1 MIEEWKKYIWV
12 GVAGFLFAGVVAS
25 YVIINYAYPF
35 IPEIVVDLVRKPEL
49 VKNAKAKDCADCHE
63 EIFEAWKKSRHFQ
76 AWTSS
81 VFIEDSENRS
91 KEKCLSCHAPDT
103 VKPGEKPSLRLEHRD
118 SGVFC
123 ISCHVRDGAIE
134 GPFEL
139 FSPPHPTRKNQDYRK
154 SKFCSSCHPK
164 TFKEWKAISKD
175 AICQDCHMRRNPGR
189 LTQKFPLSFFHS
201 SKQVANHSFPAG
213 IVEDEDIAVDY
224 EWKGAS
230 ITVKLTNKFAL
241 HNLPTADNGDPR
253 FYLYL
258 TLFDVNNEEIDRAKE
273 ILAPQQ
279 ETALIY
285 GQPTPFLFLAPK
297 GTARAEIE
305 IMRKPAWTK
314 EKQSIKK
321 LEILPSS

>member
-1 MIEEWKKYIWV
+1 MGPY
-12 GVAGFLFAGVVAS
+12 A
-25 YVIINYAYPF
+25 VINFAYPF
-35 IPEIVVDLVRKPEL
+35 IPEVVIELVRQPEL
-49 VKNAKAKDCADCHE
+49 VKNAKAKDCAECHE

-76 AWTSS
+76 AWTSP

-91 KEKCLSCHAPDT
+91 KEKCLSCHSPGT
-103 VKPGEKPSLRLEHRD
+103 VKPGEKPSLRLDHRD
-118 SGVFC
+118 DGVFC
-123 ISCHVRDGAIE
+123 ISCHVRNGAME

-139 FSPPHPTRKNQDYRK
+139 FSPPHPTKKNGDYRE

-164 TFKEWKAISKD
+164 TFKEWKAIGKD

-213 IVEDEDIAVDY
+213 IVEEEDIAVDY
-224 EWKGAS
+224 EWKGTA

-253 FYLYL
+253 FYLYV
-258 TLFDVNNEEIDRAKE
+258 TLFDAKGIELDRAKE

-279 ETALIY
+279 ETALVY
-285 GQPTPFLFLAPK
+285 GQPTSFLFLAPK
-297 GTARAEIE
+297 ETTRAEIE

-321 LEILPSS
+321 LELVPSS